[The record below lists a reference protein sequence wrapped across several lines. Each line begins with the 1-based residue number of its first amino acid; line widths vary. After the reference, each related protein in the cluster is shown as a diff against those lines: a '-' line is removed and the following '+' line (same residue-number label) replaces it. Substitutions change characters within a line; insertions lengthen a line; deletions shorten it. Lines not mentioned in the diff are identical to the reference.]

1 MHREIPML
9 KLWSKKFK
17 INIMKTFYNSIA
29 IILIVLWGVAF
40 FVSNT
45 GSFIHLLL
53 LPIAAILVYD
63 FVGIIKLLNKA

>member
-1 MHREIPML
+1 ML